1 MAESIKQKAV
11 KGMVWSLIQRFSS
24 VGIQF
29 VSGII
34 LARLLMPSDY
44 GAIGMLLIFMTVAQA
59 FMDCGLGAALIQR
72 KEPTQTDYST
82 IFWWNI
88 IMSLIL
94 YVIMY
99 ISAPFIAD
107 FYHMPI
113 LSKVFRVQSVVLIIS
128 AISLIQANQLR
139 KQFCFKKI
147 ATTDL
152 TASIISL
159 IVTIYMA
166 YHGYGVWSLVAQN
179 LLMALIPAIIYW
191 ITNRWFPSFRFS
203 IKSFKSLFSFGVF
216 VFLTNLISSICDNIQ
231 GLLIGRF
238 FNASLM
244 GFYSKAR
251 STERIA
257 SLSISEA
264 LRQVVFPLYS
274 ALQNDKLALINVIR
288 QLTQLV
294 SFVIFPLMFL
304 LILLAKPI
312 FVLLYSD
319 KWLESVPFFQ
329 MLCLWGLSGCL
340 QSINTQTISAIG
352 KSKSMFKWTLVKR
365 FVGIIFI
372 IGGFVFGGIWGVIVG
387 TVIQGWFSYFIN
399 VALVSKFV
407 GYKFGQQMMNLVPT
421 LLLSMACFSL
431 TFLTTRLVDCEM
443 YISAIVAF
451 VQYLG
456 MYILLA
462 YVFKMEAFMI
472 LLNKLKARRFLVK
485 KVKSYD

>member
-1 MAESIKQKAV
+1 
-11 KGMVWSLIQRFSS
+11 MVWSLIQRFSS
-24 VGIQF
+24 IGIQF
-29 VSGII
+29 ISGII

-44 GAIGMLLIFMTVAQA
+44 GAIGMLLIFMTVAQT
-59 FMDCGLGAALIQR
+59 FMDCGFGAALIQR
-72 KEPTQTDYST
+72 KNPTQEDYST

-88 IMSLIL
+88 IMSIIL
-94 YVIMY
+94 YAIMFL
-99 ISAPFIAD
+99 SAPFIAK

-113 LSKVFRVQSVVLIIS
+113 LCKVFRVQSLVLIIS
-128 AISLIQANQLR
+128 AMSLIQANQLR

-147 ATTDL
+147 AVTNL

-159 IVTIYMA
+159 SVTIYMA

-191 ITNRWFPSFRFS
+191 ITNNWSPSLCFS
-203 IKSFKSLFSFGVF
+203 LASLKSLFSFGVF
-216 VFLTNLISSICDNIQ
+216 VCLTNLISSICDNIQ
-231 GLLIGRF
+231 GLLIGKYF
-238 FNASLM
+238 SASLM

-257 SLSISEA
+257 SVSISYA
-264 LRQVVFPLYS
+264 LQQVVFPLYS
-274 ALQNDKLALINVIR
+274 ALQNNKFALINVIK

-312 FVLLYSD
+312 FILLYSD

-329 MLCLWGLSGCL
+329 ALCLMGLSSCL

-365 FVGIIFI
+365 FVGITFI
-372 IGGFVFGGIWGVIVG
+372 LGGFVLDGIWGIIVG
-387 TVIQGWFSYFIN
+387 TVIQGWLSYFIN
-399 VALVSKFV
+399 VALVSKYV
-407 GYKFGQQMMNLVPT
+407 GYKFGQQMMNLLPT
-421 LLLSMACFSL
+421 LLISIVCFFL
-431 TFLTTRLVDCEM
+431 TFLTARLVDCGM
-443 YISAIVAF
+443 YINAIVAF

-462 YVFKMEAFMI
+462 YVFKMEAFI
-472 LLNKLKARRFLVK
+472 IFSNRVK
-485 KVKSYD
+485 TINFFVRK